1 MTFEVSTDQ
10 RIAVI
15 VTFAVYTIALLLI
28 AWYSKRSMDKASVDK
43 YVEEFYTGG
52 RGMGALMVCFMIAAG
67 LCGAGTFVGSP
78 GLAYKVGGAWL
89 LINGCQIFVTFVV
102 LGEIGKKVGIVA
114 RRINAQS
121 YLELIANRYCN
132 NKAVVFLGVA
142 AITVFMG
149 SFVVAQSVGGARIFE
164 SMTGLP
170 YVFGLALFGI
180 TVVLITTL
188 GGIKGVAVAVI
199 VQGLAMTVAVV
210 ALLLGAH
217 DEVVTKFGSWEAMSR
232 IITQKEPEYF
242 NPYTWSIPYQF
253 SQYLIYG
260 FTAIAMPHL
269 AMSALTYKNGGA
281 MKRAIM
287 LGAAVV
293 TFWTIG
299 LGVYA
304 ALAAKG
310 LYPDLKVADQAV
322 PILTMNVLPT
332 WLAGVTLAGAASAVQ
347 STVAGV
353 IIVISSTIVLNG
365 YKILFKPE
373 ATAVELRKM
382 STITTGVVACAIFAL
397 AISPPALLQLVIT
410 FGMGGM
416 AAAFFF
422 TLLVGIYW
430 PRANEQGAL
439 ASMLGGFV
447 TYAVASAKILPV
459 DITLGMHPVAVS
471 MAVALALLIGVSL
484 ATPKPPKGVILTWFG
499 KDYPTSIPKE

>member
-1 MTFEVSTDQ
+1 MILEISTGQ
-10 RIAVI
+10 RIAI
-15 VTFAVYTIALLLI
+15 IATFAIYTVILLFIAYM
-28 AWYSKRSMDKASVDK
+28 AKRVMDKTAVDR

-78 GLAYKVGGAWL
+78 GLAYRVGGAWL

-121 YLELIANRYCN
+121 YLELIAHRYCN
-132 NKAVVFLGVA
+132 NKAVILLGAV
-142 AITVFMG
+142 AITVFMT

-170 YVFGLALFGI
+170 YIFGLVLFGV

-188 GGIKGVAVAVI
+188 GGIRGVAIAVVVQGLSMTVAVI
-199 VQGLAMTVAVV
+199 VLLIASHGEVANQ
-210 ALLLGAH
+210 
-217 DEVVTKFGSWEAMSR
+217 FGGWEEMSR
-232 IITQKEPEYF
+232 AITQREPQYF

-287 LGAAVV
+287 LGVVVV

-299 LGVYA
+299 LGIYA

-310 LYPDLKVADQAV
+310 MYPDLTIPDQAV
-322 PILTMNVLPT
+322 PVLTMKVLPT
-332 WLAGVTLAGAASAVQ
+332 WLAGVTLAGVASAVQ
-347 STVAGV
+347 STVSGV
-353 IIVISSTIVLNG
+353 IIVISSTLVLNC
-365 YKILFKPE
+365 YKLLYKPK
-373 ATAVELRKM
+373 ATAIELKKATM
-382 STITTGVVACAIFAL
+382 VTTGIIACAIFAL
-397 AISPPALLQLVIT
+397 AVSPPDLLQLLIT
-410 FGMGGM
+410 FGIGGM
-416 AAAFFF
+416 AAAFFS

-439 ASMLGGFV
+439 ACILGGFV
-447 TYAVASAKILPV
+447 VYAVANAKVLPF
-459 DITLGMHPVAVS
+459 DISLGMHPVGIA
-471 MAVALALLIGVSL
+471 MLVALVLLVTVSL
-484 ATPKPPKGVILTWFG
+484 ATPKPPKGVIMTWFG
-499 KDYPTSIPKE
+499 KDYPTSVPDK